1 MTNSLYR
8 CDEPHTCR
16 NCRFQILAFRQGR
29 ACSGLEGVIA
39 PGDPLHADRLRE
51 SVRAYLLLGAER
63 IAASLDD
70 QERRAER
77 FQMCGAQLRW
87 LAGRVEGVTETENAA
102 RSDLVGD
109 HRGHPPSERFPA
121 EDETT
126 PATQFGDDIAP
137 AIEKH
142 RLPIGCPTSLT
153 ATACGHVREL
163 EPDDANLRRR
173 EPARDA
179 IHHRTVHRSART
191 VGKDQRVAR
200 IRRAIDEEI
209 AHGELQYAMHS
220 RAVLVAFLVALLTM
234 GAAPGPKRTAPDV
247 LPHSV
252 AMFLATLSGDGHNR
266 ITFKASALGRHFYF
280 EEPAGVTVYFFDGT
294 GYRKQIFMRGATL
307 SAAIK
312 KYKSQ

>member
-1 MTNSLYR
+1 MRGT
-8 CDEPHTCR
+8 
-16 NCRFQILAFRQGR
+16 
-29 ACSGLEGVIA
+29 
-39 PGDPLHADRLRE
+39 
-51 SVRAYLLLGAER
+51 
-63 IAASLDD
+63 
-70 QERRAER
+70 
-77 FQMCGAQLRW
+77 QLRG

-102 RSDLVGD
+102 RFDLVGD
-109 HRGHPPSERFPA
+109 HRGHSPSERFPA

-137 AIEKH
+137 TIEKH
-142 RLPIGCPTSLT
+142 RLPIGRSASLT
-153 ATACGHVREL
+153 ATARCHVGEL
-163 EPDDANLRRR
+163 EPDDANLRCR
-173 EPARDA
+173 ESARDA
-179 IHHRTVHRSART
+179 IHRRTVHRSART
-191 VGKDQRVAR
+191 VGKDQRVER

-209 AHGELQYAMHS
+209 AHAALQYAMHF
-220 RAVLVAFLVALLTM
+220 RAVLVALLVGVLTM

-266 ITFKASALGRHFYF
+266 VTFKASALGRHFYF
-280 EEPAGVTVYFFDGT
+280 EEPAGVTVYFFDGN

>member
-1 MTNSLYR
+1 MR
-8 CDEPHTCR
+8 
-16 NCRFQILAFRQGR
+16 
-29 ACSGLEGVIA
+29 
-39 PGDPLHADRLRE
+39 
-51 SVRAYLLLGAER
+51 
-63 IAASLDD
+63 
-70 QERRAER
+70 
-77 FQMCGAQLRW
+77 GAQLRS

-102 RSDLVGD
+102 RLDLVGD
-109 HRGHPPSERFPA
+109 HRSHPPSERFPA

-142 RLPIGCPTSLT
+142 RLPIGRPPSLA

-163 EPDDANLRRR
+163 EPDDANLCCR
-173 EPARDA
+173 EPVRDA
-179 IHHRTVHRSART
+179 IHRCAVHRSART

-200 IRRAIDEEI
+200 IGRAIDEEI
-209 AHGELQYAMHS
+209 AHGALQYAMHF
-220 RAVLVAFLVALLTM
+220 RAVLVALLVAVLTI

>member
-1 MTNSLYR
+1 MR
-8 CDEPHTCR
+8 
-16 NCRFQILAFRQGR
+16 
-29 ACSGLEGVIA
+29 
-39 PGDPLHADRLRE
+39 
-51 SVRAYLLLGAER
+51 GAH
-63 IAASLDD
+63 
-70 QERRAER
+70 
-77 FQMCGAQLRW
+77 LRW
-87 LAGRVEGVTETENAA
+87 LTGRVERVTETENAA

-109 HRGHPPSERFPA
+109 HRGHPSSERFPA
-121 EDETT
+121 KNQTT
-126 PATQFGDDIAP
+126 PATQLGDDFPP
-137 AIEKH
+137 AVEKH
-142 RLPIGCPTSLT
+142 GLPIGCSTSL
-153 ATACGHVREL
+153 AAAARGHVREL

-179 IHHRTVHRSART
+179 IHKRTVHRSART
-191 VGKDQRVAR
+191 GGEDQCVAR

-209 AHGELQYAMHS
+209 AHGELQYAMHY
-220 RAVLVAFLVALLTM
+220 RAVLVTLLVAILTM